1 MNGECKL
8 ETLLQNLAP
17 VLCSKR
23 YVIGSVDSWPD
34 PLPDGL
40 LATIQE
46 PEALTVIAPVA
57 EVGGLGLEPSVVF
70 RCIRLDVHSSLQAV
84 GLTAAI
90 STRLARH
97 GISANLLAGTYHDHL
112 LVPEGDAERALCLLE
127 ELSSEARRAKLR

>member
-1 MNGECKL
+1 MNGECDL

-17 VLCSKR
+17 VLRPKR
-23 YVIGSVDSWPD
+23 YVIGSVESWPD
-34 PLPDGL
+34 PVPEGL

-46 PEALTVIAPVA
+46 PEGVTVIAPVA
-57 EVGGLGLEPSVVF
+57 ESGGLGLEPSAVF
-70 RCIRLDVHSSLQAV
+70 RCIRLNVHSSLQSV

-97 GISANLLAGTYHDHL
+97 GISVNLLAGAYHDHL

>member
-1 MNGECKL
+1 MNGECDLEKL
-8 ETLLQNLAP
+8 LKNLAP
-17 VLCSKR
+17 VRRPDR

-34 PLPDGL
+34 PLPEGL

-57 EVGGLGLEPSVVF
+57 VSGGLGLEPSAVF
-70 RCIRLDVHSSLQAV
+70 RCIRLNVHSSLQAV

-97 GISANLLAGTYHDHL
+97 GISANLLAGAYHDHL
-112 LVPEGDAERALCLLE
+112 LVPEGDAERALRLLE
-127 ELSSEARRAKLR
+127 ELSSEAGRAKQR

>member
-1 MNGECKL
+1 MNGECDL
-8 ETLLQNLAP
+8 EKLLQNLAP
-17 VLCSKR
+17 VLRPDR

-34 PLPDGL
+34 PLPEGL

-57 EVGGLGLEPSVVF
+57 VSGGLGLEPSAVF
-70 RCIRLDVHSSLQAV
+70 RCIRLNVHSSLQAV

-97 GISANLLAGTYHDHL
+97 GISANLLAGAYHDHL
-112 LVPEGDAERALCLLE
+112 LVPEGDAERALRLLE
-127 ELSSEARRAKLR
+127 ELSLEAGRAKQR

>member
-1 MNGECKL
+1 MDGECEL
-8 ETLLQNLAP
+8 GTLLQNMAP
-17 VLCSKR
+17 VLRPKR
-23 YVIGSVDSWPD
+23 YVIASVDSWPD

-97 GISANLLAGTYHDHL
+97 GISANLLAGAYHDHL